1 MAAGAGRITAHLVS
15 GEAPPIDLEG
25 LRIRRH

>member
-1 MAAGAGRITAHLVS
+1 MAAGAGRVTAEMVC
-15 GEAPPIDLEG
+15 GRTAPIDLEG